1 MSANKVKDTQEFSAW
16 YNDVIFKAELVDEIA
31 VKGCNVIRPYG
42 WAIWENI
49 VKELDARIKA
59 EGVQNACFPLF
70 IPESFLTKEKEHVE
84 GFSPELAVVTHA
96 GGKKLEEPLVV
107 RPTSETL
114 FYTMFARW
122 ISSYR
127 DLPLKINQW
136 ANVVRWEM
144 RSRPFLRTA
153 EFFWQEGHTAHETQ
167 EEAWQ
172 TALRHQQIYKEF
184 AEEFLA
190 IPAIPGPKTDSEKF
204 AGAHTTFTLE
214 AMMQDGRALQL
225 CTSHLLAESFPRAFG
240 VSFQDREGKV
250 KTPWCTSWGWTTR
263 SIGAMIMVH
272 GDSAGLVIPP
282 KIAPIQVI
290 IVPIYKT
297 SEQESAVLNYCQ
309 KILSVLIASG
319 IRGKLDSDATKT
331 PGSKFHDSELKGIPL
346 RIEVGPRDL
355 EANSCMFAP
364 RIRLSEEGKGKF
376 SVQFEDLASRVEQ
389 TLVQIHELMLE
400 RARSFLAENIYEAG
414 TFQELSEK
422 IEQNR
427 GFYKIFWCRSSE
439 CEAKLKEIKAS
450 ARVVVETNAA
460 ENSCFYCQKM
470 TTLRIIAAKSY

>member
-1 MSANKVKDTQEFSAW
+1 MSANKVKNTQDFSAW
-16 YNDVIFKAELVDEIA
+16 YNEVIFKAELVDEIA

-70 IPESFLTKEKEHVE
+70 IPESFLNKEKEHID

-114 FYTMFARW
+114 FYTMFAKW

-144 RSRPFLRTA
+144 RSRPFLRTT
-153 EFFWQEGHTAHETQ
+153 EFFWQEGHTAHETH

-172 TALRHQQIYKEF
+172 TALKHQELYRVF

-190 IPAIPGPKTDSEKF
+190 IPTIPGPKTDSEKF
-204 AGAHTTFTLE
+204 AGAHTTLTLE

-240 VSFQDREGKV
+240 VSFQDRDGKV

-290 IVPIYKT
+290 IVPIFKT
-297 SEQESAVLNYCQ
+297 PEQESAVLSYCE
-309 KILSVLIASG
+309 KILSVLIAG
-319 IRGKLDSDATKT
+319 GLRVKIDSDATKT
-331 PGSKFHDSELKGIPL
+331 PGNKFHDSELKGIPL

-355 EANSCMFAP
+355 EAGSCMFAP
-364 RIRLSEEGKGKF
+364 RIKISDDEKGKF
-376 SVQFEDLASRVEQ
+376 SVMFDDLAHRAGQVLE
-389 TLVQIHELMLE
+389 QIHGLMLE
-400 RARSFLAENIYEAG
+400 RARGFLFENIHEAES
-414 TFQELSEK
+414 FDELSVK
-422 IEQNR
+422 LEQNR
-427 GFYKIFWCRSSE
+427 GFYKIFWCASPE
-439 CEAKLKEIKAS
+439 CEAKLKEIRAS
-450 ARVVVETNAA
+450 ARVVVQTNAPD
-460 ENSCFYCQKM
+460 SPCFYCKK
-470 TTLRIIAAKSY
+470 TTNLRIIAAKSY